1 MLIRIIIS
9 TGGIAAALTTPM
21 DVIKTR
27 IMLAEKEHI
36 VQYERFLTYHIAVDI
51 LQDRGITG

>member
-1 MLIRIIIS
+1 MF
-9 TGGIAAALTTPM
+9 TGGVAAALTTPM

-36 VQYERFLTYHIAVDI
+36 YLYERFLTYHIAVDI
-51 LQDRGITG
+51 MHERGIKG